1 MRKKI
6 TSIFSGPFIQR
17 ILTGSF
23 LLCLSAGFLYWFGW
37 RGTEWWIMESGWR
50 GISLM
55 GTAYTYPL
63 SIILYFYAIFSKSS
77 HRIGWGAF
85 AHLLLE
91 LSYGIA
97 YYTFPIAAEIGDEV
111 NLALSRSAVQPGF
124 WVAVAGGGLH
134 FLLFLA
140 VEIRGRKVTEA
151 DKPPEQ

>member
-1 MRKKI
+1 MAKKCKI
-6 TSIFSGPFIQR
+6 RVEKISVQEL
-17 ILTGSF
+17 LTYSF
-23 LLCLSAGFLYWFGW
+23 FLCLSPGLLNWFGLGAPAG
-37 RGTEWWIMESGWR
+37 RPQVAGW
-50 GISLM
+50 M
-55 GTAYTYPL
+55 GFSVLSPLYYL
-63 SIILYFYAIFSKSS
+63 SIALYIWAIWGKQTRRLSMGIL
-77 HRIGWGAF
+77 